1 MVGLILLMELGKE
14 DIKALSADT
23 RVAILKSLA
32 KRRKM
37 PAELAKQFSLA
48 PSTINEHLK
57 HLEVSKLVMRKNTGH
72 KWIYYELTEK
82 GSNLLAPKFPINLVL
97 SLAGGI
103 IFVAGLL
110 YQFLPK
116 TFYMGSRVAETTAKS
131 AADISSLG
139 STKIQEIAQIETAT
153 IILLIL
159 GAILIGF
166 GLYRKLKIHFRKN

>member
-1 MVGLILLMELGKE
+1 MDLNKE

-23 RVAILKSLA
+23 RVAILKSLS

-57 HLEVSKLVMRKNTGH
+57 HLEISKLVMRKNTGH

-82 GSNLLAPKFPINLVL
+82 GSNLLAPRFPINLIL

-116 TFYMGSRVAETTAKS
+116 TFSRVGGALETTAKS

-139 STKIQEIAQIETAT
+139 STKVQEMAQIEALTV
-153 IILLIL
+153 ILVVI
-159 GAILIGF
+159 GTILIGF
-166 GLYRKLKIHFRKN
+166 GLYRKLKINFRKN

>member
-1 MVGLILLMELGKE
+1 MDLNKE

-23 RVAILKSLA
+23 RIAILKSLS

-57 HLEVSKLVMRKNTGH
+57 HLEVSKLVIRKNTGH

-116 TFYMGSRVAETTAKS
+116 TVDMASRAVETATKS
-131 AADISSLG
+131 AADISTLQPA
-139 STKIQEIAQIETAT
+139 KVQEMVQIDTVTT
-153 IILLIL
+153 ILVII
-159 GAILIGF
+159 GAALIGF
-166 GLYRKLKIHFRKN
+166 GLYRRFRKLN